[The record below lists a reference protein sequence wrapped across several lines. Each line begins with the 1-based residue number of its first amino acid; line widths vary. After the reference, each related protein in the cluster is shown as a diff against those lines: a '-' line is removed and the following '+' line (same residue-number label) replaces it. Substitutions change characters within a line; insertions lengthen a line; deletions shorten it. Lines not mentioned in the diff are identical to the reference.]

1 MPSGRTTSASAA
13 RACSTSWYR
22 NAAGLNRRGRDV
34 LVSDPSQDGSM
45 RVGDGVRHALDPVQV
60 VGGQAR
66 VEVPHPGRGLVT
78 VGLDEQ
84 DGQAGGRGGPGELA
98 DLRIGRGPGAQ
109 QQGGQVG
116 SAQLGQVGGHDDL
129 VPVAGDRRQAARCPG
144 RGCRP
149 GCPAPSLPRP

>member
-13 RACSTSWYR
+13 RALVDQLVPER
-22 NAAGLNRRGRDV
+22 GGAEPPRPGRAGQRPQPGRIE
-34 LVSDPSQDGSM
+34 